1 MGIPK
6 RKVCQQYNSL
16 FAFTSAIMIFALLMC
31 VAVAMAKDQAWEDYK
46 LEYNKHYTAE
56 EEPIRHANWK
66 KQVAEVELHNAM
78 YGEDFTLAVNE
89 MSDLSEEEYEQIY
102 LQGLRVPE
110 KSDADSLWTPSN
122 EPIPNAVDWRTQG
135 LVTGVKNQG
144 QCGSCYSFSATGALE
159 GAVKKASGNLL
170 SLAEQQLV
178 DCSGRYG
185 NYGCNGGWYQSCWKY
200 ARAVGGNENE
210 QSYPYYARQG
220 RCKFNRALVTST
232 VAGFHDTQPGSESA
246 LTAALAQTG
255 PVSVAI
261 DASASTFRS
270 YRRGVHYSR
279 SCSSRRLNH
288 AVLAVGFGS
297 EGGRD
302 YFLVKNSWGTR
313 WGAGGYIKMARNM
326 GNNCGIASKPSF
338 PMAA

>member
-1 MGIPK
+1 
-6 RKVCQQYNSL
+6 
-16 FAFTSAIMIFALLMC
+16 MIFALLMC

-56 EEPIRHANWK
+56 EEPIRYANWQK
-66 KQVAEVELHNAM
+66 EVAEVELHNAM
-78 YGEDFTLAVNE
+78 NGEDFTQAVNE

-110 KSDADSLWTPSN
+110 ESSADSMWVPSN
-122 EPIPNAVDWRTQG
+122 DPVPNEVDWRSQG
-135 LVTGVKNQG
+135 MVTPVKNQG

-170 SLAEQQLV
+170 SLSEQEIV

-185 NYGCNGGWYQSCWKY
+185 NYGCRGGWYQSSWRY
-200 ARAVGGNENE
+200 LRDAGGDESE
-210 QSYPYYARQG
+210 SGYPYTARQG
-220 RCKFNRALVTST
+220 RCNFNKGMVVAT
-232 VAGFHDTQPGSESA
+232 VKSYHDTQPGSEQA
-246 LTAALAQTG
+246 LTQALAQVG

-261 DASASTFRS
+261 DASASTFRR
-270 YRRGVHYSR
+270 YRQGVHYSR

-338 PMAA
+338 PIV